1 MNLYNDAA
9 RKNNDDLYSSTNQPK
24 TQAVPVPWNAQF
36 ISKQRKQL
44 KSQGYLL
51 LNVEENFWTL
61 LAKEI
66 TKGKFLTQDYGEW
79 CYDVKATPEFSH
91 LADSKSSNPIQWHT
105 DNPHERKPTKYL
117 ALSCVHPAAE
127 GGSTLLSDTK
137 TLLEH
142 HLKKDEIQA
151 LSNRQYEWMDK
162 SLKNSIKRPIL
173 SNTLSK
179 PIWRFSQNI
188 LLKGNPSP
196 EIGSEIIADEYTQN
210 LCDKIQRTL
219 DRQHVSIQLQ
229 KNDLLIFNNRRMFH
243 SRTAFNGLRHLKR
256 LWLV

>member
-1 MNLYNDAA
+1 MDLHKVADSKSDDSYN
-9 RKNNDDLYSSTNQPK
+9 NIYQP
-24 TQAVPVPWNAQF
+24 QAEAVPVPWDAQF
-36 ISKQRKQL
+36 ISKQRKKL

-51 LNVEENFWTL
+51 LNVEDNFWAL

-91 LADSKSSNPIQWHT
+91 LADSKSSNLIQWHT

-117 ALSCVHPAAE
+117 ALSCVCPAME

-137 TLLEH
+137 LLLEK
-142 HLKKDEIQA
+142 HLEQTEIKA
-151 LSNRQYEWMDK
+151 LSTRSYQWMDK
-162 SLKNSIKRPIL
+162 SLKNTINRPVL
-173 SNTLSK
+173 SHVMSK

-196 EIGSEIIADEYTQN
+196 EIDSEIIADQYTQN
-210 LCDKIQRTL
+210 LCDKIQRSL
-219 DRQHVSIQLQ
+219 DKDHISIQLQ
-229 KNDLLIFNNRRMFH
+229 KNDLLIFNNRRMLH
-243 SRTAFNGLRHLKR
+243 SRTAFNGSRHLKR